1 MLNKYYFLKLD
12 DRGKLERSAAS
23 GPLVKT
29 KPDNIESKQGKAG
42 RQIVVKANYFALNSR
57 ALWQIFH
64 YHVTFV
70 PEIENPLFRNY
81 LLVNQVKQFKG
92 FVYDRGTSV
101 YTTTQ
106 LQNDR
111 LEISTRDRDGRDI
124 LIKIQRVGLISPLE
138 HRYIQVLNVIM
149 RSVFKGLD
157 LKLVGR
163 DYYDSVASVSIIL
176 KQKYDFHQSNKNVS
190 ILNRSI
196 FVSMA

>member
-1 MLNKYYFLKLD
+1 M
-12 DRGKLERSAAS
+12 ERSAAS

-29 KPDNIESKQGKAG
+29 KPDNIVSKQGKAG
-42 RQIVVKANYFALNSR
+42 TQIAVKTNYFALNSKV
-57 ALWQIFH
+57 LWQIFH

-106 LQNDR
+106 LQNDN

-149 RSVFKGLD
+149 RSAFKGLE

-163 DYYDSVASVSIIL
+163 DYFDSVASVSIIL
-176 KQKYDFHQSNKNVS
+176 KQKYNFNNLIKMFQ
-190 ILNRSI
+190 
-196 FVSMA
+196 F